1 MADYLQGKSIK
12 KAADFSK
19 ATLEAFGSHSVLWEN
34 NCQPRLYTQQNYHL
48 GIIGEIKIFLDKNQE
63 SLPKIF
69 YNFGNL
75 PIKQR
80 SRIKL
85 LSSEEKLGNT

>member
-1 MADYLQGKSIK
+1 MTDYLQRKSIK
-12 KAADFSK
+12 NAADFSK

-34 NCQPRLYTQQNYHL
+34 NCQLRLYTQQNYHS
-48 GIIGEIKIFLDKNQE
+48 GIMGEIKTFLDKKQE

-75 PIKQR
+75 PIKQG

-85 LSSEEKLGNT
+85 